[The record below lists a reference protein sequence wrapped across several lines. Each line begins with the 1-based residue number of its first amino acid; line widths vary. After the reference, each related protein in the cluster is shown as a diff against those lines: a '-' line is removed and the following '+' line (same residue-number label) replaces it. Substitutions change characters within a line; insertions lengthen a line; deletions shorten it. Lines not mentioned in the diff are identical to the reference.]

1 MVRTLGYYTKCTGT
15 NPFRGDLNTA
25 STKVSEAS
33 TELSDGASEI
43 SNDPGCDM
51 GRYNTI
57 TNILSSMSSDN
68 GVLDKI
74 SDVIGCWEIE
84 PIFEKLLQSADEKGL
99 LYRDQCKSVWQ
110 ALINITRP

>member
-57 TNILSSMSSDN
+57 TNILSSWWN
-68 GVLDKI
+68 PATAKTP
-74 SDVIGCWEIE
+74 GC
-84 PIFEKLLQSADEKGL
+84 KKN
-99 LYRDQCKSVWQ
+99 CKKNCCAKVCC
-110 ALINITRP
+110 LVGYL